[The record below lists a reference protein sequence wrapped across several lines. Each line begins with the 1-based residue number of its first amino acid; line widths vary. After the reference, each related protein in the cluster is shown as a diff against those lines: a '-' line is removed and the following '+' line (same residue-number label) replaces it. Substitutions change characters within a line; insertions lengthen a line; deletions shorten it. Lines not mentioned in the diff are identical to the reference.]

1 MLSVAC
7 FYCYAEY
14 GYAQCS
20 CFYYHAEC
28 RGAHFSTPALSRNRL
43 KFTNF
48 LQKIVKILIGAL
60 STKKLTQTVLIT
72 LVIRQHYLNN
82 DYKKFISRN
91 GLKKLR

>member
-7 FYCYAEY
+7 FTVMP
-14 GYAQCS
+14 S
-20 CFYYHAEC
+20 MDMLSIVCFYYHAEC
-28 RGAHFSTPALSRNRL
+28 RGAHISTPALSRTGL

-48 LQKIVKILIGAL
+48 FTKILKGAL

-82 DYKKFISRN
+82 DYKKFVTSFF
-91 GLKKLR
+91 K